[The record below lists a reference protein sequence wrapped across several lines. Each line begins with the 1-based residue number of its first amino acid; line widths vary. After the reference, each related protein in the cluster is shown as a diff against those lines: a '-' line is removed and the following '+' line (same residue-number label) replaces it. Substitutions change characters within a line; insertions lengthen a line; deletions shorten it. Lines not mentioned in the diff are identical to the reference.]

1 MKGHRMNGII
11 YKGIGGFYYVKTADG
26 SIIECKPRG
35 IFRKKKIKPVAGD
48 KVILV
53 EENGTYTIDEIL
65 PRKNV
70 FVRPPVANVDQFV
83 IVVSMVEPSPSYLV
97 IDKLTA
103 IAFQNDS
110 VPLLVLT
117 KTDLADAEKFCTTYE
132 NSGIEVIIVNAQTG
146 VGIQELRKKLENKFT
161 VLCGNSGVGKST
173 LLNAL
178 LPELNRETGEISI
191 KLGRGKHTTREV
203 EVFDF
208 ENGQIADTPG
218 FASLNLQQ
226 VSPIKKEE
234 MQWVFPEIAK
244 KANQCKFIGCAHILE
259 TGCAVR
265 KAVEEGEISVP
276 RYESYVTLYKEA
288 KESEKY

>member
-1 MKGHRMNGII
+1 MNGII
-11 YKGIGGFYYVKTADG
+11 YKSIGGFYYVKTADG

-48 KVILV
+48 AVVLV
-53 EENGTYTIDEIL
+53 EEEGTYTIDEVL

-70 FVRPPVANVDQFV
+70 FIRPPVANVDQFAIV
-83 IVVSMVEPSPSYLV
+83 ISMVDPSPSFLV
-97 IDKLTA
+97 VDKLTA
-103 IAFQNDS
+103 IAFQNKAT
-110 VPLLVLT
+110 PILLLT
-117 KTDLADAEKFCTTYE
+117 KTDLADAEIFCEAYQ
-132 NSGIEVIIVNAQTG
+132 NSGIDVLQINAQTDE
-146 VGIQELRKKLENKFT
+146 GISELRDKLNGKFT

-173 LLNAL
+173 LLNCL
-178 LPELNRETGEISI
+178 LPTLKRETGEIST

-208 ENGQIADTPG
+208 DEAGQIADTPG

-226 VSPIKKEE
+226 VSPIAKQD

-244 KANQCKFIGCAHILE
+244 RTNECKFVDCSHILE

-265 KAVEEGEISVP
+265 HAVENGEISAP

-288 KESEKY
+288 KENEKY